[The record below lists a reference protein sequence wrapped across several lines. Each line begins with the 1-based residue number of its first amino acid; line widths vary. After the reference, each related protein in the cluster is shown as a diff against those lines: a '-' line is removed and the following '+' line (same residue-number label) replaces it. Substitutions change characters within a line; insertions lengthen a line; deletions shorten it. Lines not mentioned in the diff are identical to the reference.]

1 VPEAISIAALATAF
15 AAGLLSILSPCVLP
29 LMPAY
34 LSLISGLS
42 VEEMR
47 GGAGGGLDGGA
58 GEGVDPAVRRRVFGA
73 CLGFVAGF
81 SAVFVVLGASASAL
95 GRGLQ
100 GLRGEIGGLEISLV
114 QVAGVVLVV
123 MGLHLLG
130 VLRIPLLNREARFL
144 GAGTRR
150 GALGTFAFG
159 AAFAFGWS
167 PCIGPVLGGI
177 LTLAAGRETVGEGV
191 VLLSVYSA
199 GLAVPFLLAG
209 WSVGHFFRGL
219 GRMRPHL
226 RKVELAA
233 GGLLVATG
241 LVVAFRGLA
250 FGATHFAFLAE
261 WVARAE
267 ETLL

>member
-1 VPEAISIAALATAF
+1 VTEAISIAPLATAF

-34 LSLISGLS
+34 LSLISGFS

-47 GGAGGGLDGGA
+47 EGA
-58 GEGVDPAVRRRVFGA
+58 GEAGDPTQRRRVLGA
-73 CLGFVAGF
+73 CLGFVGGF
-81 SAVFVVLGASASAL
+81 SAVFVLLGASASAL

-100 GLRGEIGGLEISLV
+100 SLRGEIGGLEISVV
-114 QVAGVVLVV
+114 QVAGVLLVV

-144 GAGTRR
+144 GGSARR

-177 LTLAAGRETVGEGV
+177 LTLAAGRETVGEGM

-199 GLAVPFLLAG
+199 GLAVPFLVAG

-226 RKVELAA
+226 RKVELASGA
-233 GGLLVATG
+233 LLVATG
-241 LVVAFRGLA
+241 LVVAFRGLS